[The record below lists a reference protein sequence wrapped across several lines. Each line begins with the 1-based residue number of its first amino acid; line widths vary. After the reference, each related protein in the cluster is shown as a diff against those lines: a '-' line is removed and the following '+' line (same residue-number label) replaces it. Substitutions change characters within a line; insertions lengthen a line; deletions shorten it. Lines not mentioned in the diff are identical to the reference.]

1 MSRVLKKFFI
11 ITLIVTFS
19 LIIILTSSLLVRH
32 LLVKDY
38 LRYDKQIYDN
48 KSYQNHPYETIREDV
63 TEFFDKYTTTNNSVN
78 YNFYMLDGDK
88 TLFFATSYS
97 LILKYTETDYFA
109 EKTRI
114 ESHIDFFSE
123 DKSRDGYHTVFK
135 EVKINNYVF
144 KHILDESAY
153 YLYTDTLTNTTT
165 FKLSNSI
172 PKPIKLIAFNDT
184 EHIIS
189 YNLICDYS
197 IDYYKNEKDYIKYL
211 KGNLRYIVDGEK
223 FD

>member
-1 MSRVLKKFFI
+1 M
-11 ITLIVTFS
+11 
-19 LIIILTSSLLVRH
+19 
-32 LLVKDY
+32 LVKDY
-38 LRYDKQIYDN
+38 LHYDKQIYDN
-48 KSYQNHPYETIREDV
+48 KSYQEYPYETISKDV
-63 TEFFDKYTTTNNSVN
+63 TEFFDKYTTTNNSIN

-97 LILKYTETDYFA
+97 LILKYTEADYLT

-114 ESHIDFFSE
+114 ELQVDFFNE
-123 DKSRDGYHTVFK
+123 DKTRDGYHTVFK

-153 YLYTDTLTNTTT
+153 YLYTDTITNTNSY
-165 FKLSNSI
+165 KLSNSI
-172 PKPIKLIAFNDT
+172 PKPIKLIAFNDA
-184 EHIIS
+184 ERIIS
-189 YNLICDYS
+189 YNIICDYS

-223 FD
+223 FN